1 MITQPSTSPVAA
13 RLTLRSAHL
22 PAPRD
27 ELCRSVVRANPPVI
41 TLAPPAP
48 IVAVGA
54 KKADVVVVE
63 TVAMEPT
70 DTPYA
75 VHAAHAA
82 RVTTHATDVTSC
94 KSKGANMSSAEAAT
108 AMTSAK
114 TASAKTAS
122 AEAASAEAATAM
134 TTTAPATTHQHQ
146 KTAPCIQIGV
156 IGKARLREGCR
167 GRMSKRKSAD
177 NPKGDDATFHD
188 CTSRGHLHDKFVA
201 PPQAI
206 GAHLRLATDAPPSGF
221 FLKGACK

>member
-1 MITQPSTSPVAA
+1 
-13 RLTLRSAHL
+13 
-22 PAPRD
+22 
-27 ELCRSVVRANPPVI
+27 
-41 TLAPPAP
+41 LAPPAP

-75 VHAAHAA
+75 AHAAHAA

-94 KSKGANMSSAEAAT
+94 KSKGANMGSTEAAT

-114 TASAKTAS
+114 SAT
-122 AEAASAEAATAM
+122 ASAEAATAM

-146 KTAPCIQIGV
+146 KAAPCIQIGV

-188 CTSRGHLHDKFVA
+188 CTSRSHLHDKFVA

-206 GAHLRLATDAPPSGF
+206 GAQSSIGD
-221 FLKGACK
+221 